1 MRSRDEVRLVERLAV
16 EGLSKAEIVRATGIP
31 YRTISHWL
39 DGRVPN
45 FENQPAK
52 CAICAG
58 APLTVPTPP
67 YVYLLGL
74 YLGDGCVYHAPK
86 GVYRLGIFCS
96 DDYPAI
102 MDECEQAIAAVLP
115 NKVGRAPKRGCVEV
129 YSYSK
134 HWPCMFPQHGP
145 GMKHTRKIELTD
157 WQQQLVDD
165 DPRSLLR
172 GLIHSDGTRFLNR
185 AVGTAY
191 PPYPRYQFTNASSDI
206 RAIFERACDAL
217 GIQWRYSNARTISIA
232 RRASVAILDSFIGP
246 KQ

>member
-1 MRSRDEVRLVERLAV
+1 MRSRDEVRLVQRLAV

-39 DGRVPN
+39 DRRVPN
-45 FENQPAK
+45 LENQPAK

-58 APLTVPTPP
+58 APLTVPSPP

-74 YLGDGCVYHAPK
+74 
-86 GVYRLGIFCS
+86 
-96 DDYPAI
+96 
-102 MDECEQAIAAVLP
+102 
-115 NKVGRAPKRGCVEV
+115 
-129 YSYSK
+129 SK

-165 DPRSLLR
+165 DPRSVLR

-185 AVGTAY
+185 AVGTSY
-191 PPYPRYQFTNASSDI
+191 PPYPRYHSPTPPPISGRSSRTHATRSASSGAATTRPTSPSPAGPAWRSSI
-206 RAIFERACDAL
+206 RSSVPSSE
-217 GIQWRYSNARTISIA
+217 QPARHA
-232 RRASVAILDSFIGP
+232 G
-246 KQ
+246 